1 MRRTVIAVIIIIIL
15 GIVLID
21 YYEPAST
28 QDKKMAH
35 YIIANSEKDTGAQNL
50 VTVVYL
56 YYRYYDTLFEA
67 LTLMISIV
75 AVIYIS
81 YHGGGQSHE

>member
-1 MRRTVIAVIIIIIL
+1 MRRAVIAIIIIIIL
-15 GIVLID
+15 SFVLFN
-21 YYEPAST
+21 YYEPTST
-28 QDKKMAH
+28 LDREMAR
-35 YIIANSEKDTGAQNL
+35 YVISNAEKETGAQNL

-67 LTLMISIV
+67 LTLMVSIV